1 MMKAEGYSQLR
12 WKANRYTE
20 LLREIRESYQAE
32 VDALEKKKGFFD
44 GMFGFG
50 SSVRNDA
57 CNDRFDTKVNEILQ
71 QTLTD
76 GATAEEIGDTVCW
89 VLDQVL
95 PQQGMEGI
103 AINLMA
109 IQRHCIPLVNALT
122 AEKAGE
128 ISRWYEKNWKR
139 TQRLPV
145 QNELL
150 KALKARAGK

>member
-1 MMKAEGYSQLR
+1 MT
-12 WKANRYTE
+12 WNANRYTE
-20 LLREIRESYQAE
+20 LLLEAREIYQAE
-32 VDALEKKKGFFD
+32 VDALEKKKHVFD

-57 CNDRFDTKVNEILQ
+57 CNDRFDSRVNEILQ
-71 QTLTD
+71 QALTD
-76 GATAEEIGDTVCW
+76 GATAEETGDTVCC
-89 VLDQVL
+89 VLDQIL
-95 PQQGMEGI
+95 PQQGLEGT
-103 AINLMA
+103 AINLIA
-109 IQRHCIPLVNALT
+109 IQRHCIPLVCRLT

-128 ISRWYEKNWKR
+128 IARWFEKTWKR